1 MAHDND
7 TTQLSNLYT
16 FISNHCI
23 ALNSALRNSPENE
36 DKIRNLEKFL
46 QVLQENLRNVDL
58 LEKCIRL
65 KKEIE
70 DKDLEILKLKSSKSN
85 ELQNSFSSTF
95 SGRLPEG
102 SITGSSEL
110 GRSSK
115 IEYGNFR
122 KNDYFLKFSWSGTI
136 FTPGRKHKKR
146 IRLSNKEIKE
156 LQVESSDD
164 DLYDSCASE
173 DHGKLKSSSVKK
185 RSSKNNTSTQF
196 KKSSFFDST
205 FSKNSF
211 CSIM

>member
-1 MAHDND
+1 MAHDNE

-23 ALNSALRNSPENE
+23 ALNSALRNTPEND
-36 DKIRNLEKFL
+36 DKIKNLEKFL
-46 QVLQENLRNVDL
+46 NILQENLRNVDL
-58 LEKCIRL
+58 LEKCNSL

-70 DKDLEILKLKSSKSN
+70 AKDLEIQNLKSSKLN

-95 SGRLPEG
+95 SCRLPEG
-102 SITGSSEL
+102 SITGSSE
-110 GRSSK
+110 
-115 IEYGNFR
+115 
-122 KNDYFLKFSWSGTI
+122 WSGTI
-136 FTPGRKHKKR
+136 FTPGRQHKKR

-164 DLYDSCASE
+164 DFYESYASE
-173 DHGKLKSSSVKK
+173 NHGTLESSLVKK
-185 RSSKNNTSTQF
+185 YSSKYHTSKQY

-211 CSIM
+211 CSI